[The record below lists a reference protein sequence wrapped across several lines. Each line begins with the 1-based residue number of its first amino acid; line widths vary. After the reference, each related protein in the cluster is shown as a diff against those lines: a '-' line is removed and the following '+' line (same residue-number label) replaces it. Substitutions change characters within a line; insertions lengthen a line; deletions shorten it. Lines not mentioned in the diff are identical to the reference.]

1 MNKAP
6 TAGDAWAALSE
17 RPSPFAELSIDV
29 QMDLLSVMEPHD
41 YRAGDRLLRQGE
53 RGEHVLLLVSGSA
66 SASVRHGSGD
76 TTVVG
81 DFGPGDVV
89 GEMSL
94 LMEEARTADVIARAP
109 VRALH
114 LAADDFYRVAG
125 RYPELR
131 VVLTNLVADRLGQ
144 ASHDGLGGKE
154 VCGYQIGRCV
164 GRGGMGVV
172 YEAARRSDNA
182 TVALKMMN
190 HGLLYRPEAVK
201 RFSREAD
208 ILMSLAHPT
217 IAGIYE
223 RFSAYR
229 THFLAME
236 FCEGTT
242 LKQRIAIRGTLDEA
256 VVRRVVGQL
265 ADALGYVHSRGLIHR
280 DIKPANVVL
289 SDADSVKLVDFGI
302 AKPDPTWAE
311 GGGVTADAV
320 TTTLSSL
327 GTPRYM
333 APEQLTFAPVDY
345 RVDVYAL
352 ASVVYEALV
361 GSPVAQA
368 SELAA
373 IIVEKERFVLP
384 PASQIGSGVA
394 DEMHQF
400 LHSGLEVRPD
410 RRQVSLDSAR
420 GVGLNGGCA
429 RRAGG
434 GCFAFPNLDPS
445 R

>member
-6 TAGDAWAALSE
+6 TAGDAWAALSAH
-17 RPSPFAELSIDV
+17 PSPFADLSVDLR
-29 QMDLLSVMEPHD
+29 MDLLSVMEPQD

-53 RGEHVLLLVSGSA
+53 RGEHVLLIVSGTA
-66 SASVRHGSGD
+66 SASVRRDTGD
-76 TTVVG
+76 TTSVG
-81 DFGPGDVV
+81 DFGAGDVV

-94 LMEEARTADVIARAP
+94 LMDEARTADVIAQSP

-114 LAADDFYRVAG
+114 LAADDFFRVAG

-131 VVLTNLVADRLGQ
+131 AVLTDLVADRLGH
-144 ASHDGLGGKE
+144 ASHDGLGGKD
-154 VCGYQIGRCV
+154 VGGYRIGRCV

-217 IAGIYE
+217 IARIYE

-280 DIKPANVVL
+280 DIKPANVIL

-302 AKPDPTWAE
+302 AKPDPSWAE
-311 GGGVTADAV
+311 EGGVTADVV
-320 TTTLSSL
+320 TTTLSSF

-345 RVDVYAL
+345 RVDVYSL
-352 ASVVYEALV
+352 ASMTYEAL
-361 GSPVAQA
+361 GGHPIIAS

-373 IIVEKERFVLP
+373 IVEEKERFALP
-384 PASQIGSGVA
+384 PASQIGSGIS

-400 LHSGLEVRPD
+400 LHAGLQVRPD
-410 RRQVSLDSAR
+410 RRQVTLDQ
-420 GVGLNGGCA
+420 L
-429 RRAGG
+429 AGW
-434 GCFAFPNLDPS
+434 A
-445 R
+445 

>member
-17 RPSPFAELSIDV
+17 RPSPFAELSVDV
-29 QMDLLSVMEPHD
+29 RMDLLSVMEPQD
-41 YRAGDRLLRQGE
+41 YRAGARLLRQGE
-53 RGEHVLLLVSGSA
+53 RGEHVLLLVSGTA
-66 SASVRHGSGD
+66 SATVRHGTGD
-76 TTVVG
+76 TTAVG

-94 LMEEARTADVIARAP
+94 LMDEARTADVIARAP
-109 VRALH
+109 VRALR

-131 VVLTNLVADRLGQ
+131 VVLTNLVANRLGH

-172 YEAARRSDNA
+172 YKAARRSDNA

-201 RFSREAD
+201 RFAREAD
-208 ILMSLAHPT
+208 VLMALVHPS

-223 RFSAYR
+223 RFTAYR

-242 LKQRIAIRGTLDEA
+242 LKQRIAIEGALDEA

-265 ADALGYVHSRGLIHR
+265 ADALRYVHSRGLIHR
-280 DIKPANVVL
+280 DVKPANVIL
-289 SDADSVKLVDFGI
+289 SAAGALKLVDFGL
-302 AKPDPTWAE
+302 ARPDPTWDE
-311 GGGVTADAV
+311 GGGVTADSVSA
-320 TTTLSSL
+320 TLTCV

-333 APEQLTFAPVDY
+333 APEQLAFGTADH
-345 RVDVYAL
+345 RVDLYGL
-352 ASVVYEALV
+352 ANVAYEALV
-361 GSPVAQA
+361 GSPLVTS
-368 SELAA
+368 SELDA
-373 IIVEKERFVLP
+373 ITKEKERFVLP
-384 PASQIGSGVA
+384 PATQIGSGVS

-400 LHSGLEVRPD
+400 LHAGLHARPE
-410 RRQVSLDSAR
+410 RRHVSLDR
-420 GVGLNGGCA
+420 L
-429 RRAGG
+429 AGW
-434 GCFAFPNLDPS
+434 A
-445 R
+445 